1 MPAKEVN
8 KVIYLEHPSGSK
20 AEVSLFGNKTRLYK
34 KSLFYFILFCNASFL
49 LKKKRFNRHQLGSSW

>member
-34 KSLFYFILFCNASFL
+34 KSLFYFIL
-49 LKKKRFNRHQLGSSW
+49 

>member
-34 KSLFYFILFCNASFL
+34 KIVLFYFVTRLFY
-49 LKKKRFNRHQLGSSW
+49 